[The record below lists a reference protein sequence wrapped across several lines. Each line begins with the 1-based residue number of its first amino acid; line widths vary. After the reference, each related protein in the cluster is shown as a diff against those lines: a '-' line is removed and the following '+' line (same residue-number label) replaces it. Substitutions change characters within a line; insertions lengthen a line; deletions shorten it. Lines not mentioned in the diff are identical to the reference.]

1 MERKTI
7 EVTGQGVAAGTRAH
21 APGFLPSAADLS
33 TALKVQGRTH
43 SSW

>member
-21 APGFLPSAADLS
+21 APAFLPFAAELS
-33 TALKVQGRTH
+33 TALKTQGGMH